1 MANARPWCP
10 YLFHGRDC
18 APARIRK
25 RSTRYACL
33 GNLRLA
39 FQKACEAAG
48 LVVGR
53 KHGGLVWHCT
63 RNTAATDLA
72 AAGCTIE
79 DVMKVGGW
87 KTADVARRYDLGR
100 FAHVRAQ
107 SEHIPRLRR
116 PPCPA
121 THAISLCPRRLGWP
135 RTPAFHAGNVGS
147 NPAGDALVSAGL
159 ARGWPVARAS
169 SLRRSGAWVTC
180 RVT

>member
-1 MANARPWCP
+1 
-10 YLFHGRDC
+10 
-18 APARIRK
+18 
-25 RSTRYACL
+25 
-33 GNLRLA
+33 
-39 FQKACEAAG
+39 EAAG

-147 NPAGDALVSAGL
+147 NPAGDAAFLL
-159 ARGWPVARAS
+159 ARSSRYTVGRVATTHVCHAWCYYWCYFVRRFGVCGTGAGRRRGGVPPSRA
-169 SLRRSGAWVTC
+169 
-180 RVT
+180 